1 MSFPGAVTL
10 GKFVYSTSY
19 RPLWQ
24 VGGKYATHII
34 NPHNLVVTALAIF
47 WVCRD
52 DKFMASRDFNLQ
64 GYNVI
69 GVWVDRMDNIHLRHP
84 ASNQYEF
91 QALSVGSGVGL
102 RERKQRSVV
111 PPVTHSIQCDCYWSA
126 IWIGCGNCQQEIYQP
141 GAMPSIPAT
150 IFLVLSMTLW

>member
-91 QALSVGSGVGL
+91 QALSEGSAVGL
-102 RERKQRSVV
+102 EREKTEIGSS
-111 PPVTHSIQCDCYWSA
+111 TCDSQYPMRLLLVCHLDRLWKLSTRD
-126 IWIGCGNCQQEIYQP
+126 
-141 GAMPSIPAT
+141 IPAW
-150 IFLVLSMTLW
+150 SDA